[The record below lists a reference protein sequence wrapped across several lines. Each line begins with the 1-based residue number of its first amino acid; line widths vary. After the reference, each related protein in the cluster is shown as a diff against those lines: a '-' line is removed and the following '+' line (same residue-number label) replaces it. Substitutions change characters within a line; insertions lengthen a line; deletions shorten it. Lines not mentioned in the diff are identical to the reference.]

1 MCRQVTPVPSNGTA
15 NLQSA
20 FHVHHLFEIRSD
32 LLKVPVGGGCQDSLG
47 VNDVCCS
54 KHAGK
59 KLDLYCETCEEFICF
74 QCTIKLHHSHQY
86 DLVAEIL
93 GRHRKKLSLSLE
105 PLEAKIIAIDKA
117 MLRIDTRCEEI
128 IDKRVVLENTL
139 DYQFRQF
146 QVALESR
153 KLELLQ
159 QLHSVC
165 EVKLSKLTAQ
175 KEEVKSVQVKLNL
188 SLMSIK
194 GWLTAT
200 NLKEVLYLK
209 ETLMVKRGIDEATSL
224 FPLCLLEPTEKDD
237 MDFRTTEDMHRVCR
251 RFGLICS
258 RDMPSLMKSQLMG
271 QGLEQAEVEEKSRVA
286 FVPINV
292 DNELCKKSIEADLRC
307 EFVSML
313 TGMSIRC
320 GVVEK
325 KESDYEIGYV
335 PSVKG
340 RHLLSIKIKGMDIK
354 GSPFNV
360 SVRMPLSKLGQRKT
374 CSPITII
381 SDVEAPCGV
390 ALTSTGEIIV
400 SESSRNQ
407 ISVFKC
413 NGEKCLSFGVAGSGC
428 GEFSNPSGLAI
439 DAEGNILVADQWNNR
454 VQKFTSSGHYLASS
468 CLADAANVQGLK
480 SPSGIAVNSINKKIY
495 VTDHLNCRV
504 VVLNF
509 DLTYCSSFGKKG
521 SGKGQFLNPW
531 DVACTQD
538 GTGRLCV
545 TDCLNNRV
553 QVFTSEGDFVK
564 KFGKKGQGRGD
575 LDNPAGVC
583 VDKENYVYITEL
595 GTHRVSVF
603 TLEGQLVTVFGKEG
617 DDIGDF
623 NNPQRLTVDSCG
635 VLYIC
640 DSGNDKLKL
649 F

>member
-1 MCRQVTPVPSNGTA
+1 M
-15 NLQSA
+15 
-20 FHVHHLFEIRSD
+20 
-32 LLKVPVGGGCQDSLG
+32 
-47 VNDVCCS
+47 
-54 KHAGK
+54 
-59 KLDLYCETCEEFICF
+59 
-74 QCTIKLHHSHQY
+74 
-86 DLVAEIL
+86 
-93 GRHRKKLSLSLE
+93 
-105 PLEAKIIAIDKA
+105 
-117 MLRIDTRCEEI
+117 
-128 IDKRVVLENTL
+128 
-139 DYQFRQF
+139 
-146 QVALESR
+146 
-153 KLELLQ
+153 
-159 QLHSVC
+159 
-165 EVKLSKLTAQ
+165 
-175 KEEVKSVQVKLNL
+175 
-188 SLMSIK
+188 
-194 GWLTAT
+194 
-200 NLKEVLYLK
+200 
-209 ETLMVKRGIDEATSL
+209 
-224 FPLCLLEPTEKDD
+224 
-237 MDFRTTEDMHRVCR
+237 
-251 RFGLICS
+251 
-258 RDMPSLMKSQLMG
+258 
-271 QGLEQAEVEEKSRVA
+271 
-286 FVPINV
+286 
-292 DNELCKKSIEADLRC
+292 
-307 EFVSML
+307 
-313 TGMSIRC
+313 
-320 GVVEK
+320 
-325 KESDYEIGYV
+325 
-335 PSVKG
+335 
-340 RHLLSIKIKGMDIK
+340 
-354 GSPFNV
+354 
-360 SVRMPLSKLGQRKT
+360 
-374 CSPITII
+374 
-381 SDVEAPCGV
+381 
-390 ALTSTGEIIV
+390 